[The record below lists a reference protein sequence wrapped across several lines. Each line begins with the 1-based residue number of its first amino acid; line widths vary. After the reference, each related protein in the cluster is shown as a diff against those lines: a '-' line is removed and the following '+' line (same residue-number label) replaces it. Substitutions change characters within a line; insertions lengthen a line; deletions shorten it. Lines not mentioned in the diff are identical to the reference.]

1 RRPSNQMAYSFWKSS
16 HFEQWTM
23 EKADLLRGRAEDLKT
38 YSEEEYQKIIIFF
51 CNMMQSI
58 AQDTSSNNATKI
70 RMQVVA
76 TSSLYFKRFYIRRS
90 FKDVDPFL
98 MAPTC
103 LMLAAKVEEFGALS
117 TNKMSNGVNTYV
129 KKMGLLVDLSPL
141 RVGSLLEAEFILIE
155 IEILDCCLICF
166 QPYRP
171 LKQLFQDLR
180 EQSSQFKDLETL
192 EASAVKIINDSIR
205 TDLSIIYPPHVIAI
219 GAFQLAV
226 IMHNREKDFLNWF
239 ADLQVEMDK
248 ILDVVQT
255 MTNLY
260 KVWKTAEDKE
270 TMKALFDRMR
280 KPNPNPPPQQ
290 QQQQQQLQ

>member
-1 RRPSNQMAYSFWKSS
+1 QMAYSFWKSS
-16 HFEQWTM
+16 HYEQWTM
-23 EKADLLRGRAEDLKT
+23 EKAEVLRGRAEDLKT
-38 YSEEEYQKIIIFF
+38 YTEEEYQKIVIFF
-51 CNMMQSI
+51 CNMLQTI
-58 AQDTSSNNATKI
+58 AFDKSASNNGVSI

-76 TSSLYFKRFYIRRS
+76 TATLYFKRFYLRRS

-117 TNKMSNGVNTYV
+117 TNKMSSAVNNHV
-129 KKMGLLVDLSPL
+129 KKMGLSVDLTPL
-141 RVGSLLEAEFILIE
+141 RVGSLLEAEFIL

-180 EQSSQFKDLETL
+180 DSQAQHKDLDPL
-192 EASAVKIINDSIR
+192 EACSVKIVNDSIR

-226 IMHNREKDFLNWF
+226 LMHNRERDFIHWF
-239 ADLQVEMDK
+239 AELQVDVDK
-248 ILDVVQT
+248 VLDVVQ
-255 MTNLY
+255 MMSNLY
-260 KVWKTAEDKE
+260 KVWKSAEDKE
-270 TMKALFDRMR
+270 TVKALFDRMP

-290 QQQQQQLQ
+290 QQQQQQQHMSQQ